1 MHSIGGYPLRTFT
14 IAACCLGLLG
24 GKPAFGQDG
33 SWHDDKPGITRLLRL
48 QDLPAPS
55 KPTYRATQ
63 VVPASAT
70 CRS

>member
-1 MHSIGGYPLRTFT
+1 MRSIGGYPLRTFT

-24 GKPAFGQDG
+24 GKPAFGQDD
-33 SWHDDKPGITRLLRL
+33 SQHDDKPGIRRTLRL

-55 KPTYRATQ
+55 KPTYGAAQ
-63 VVPASAT
+63 VVPAPAT